1 MRQFQNGK
9 VARSPCDLSKNQKI
23 MAIETE
29 GMIFPTPD
37 LANDTGRLSNMNRET
52 KAIPLGLALLFACLP
67 LFGWWMTGLFD
78 VDEGFYGAVV
88 AEMNRRG
95 EWVTPF
101 FNGNPWFE
109 KPILLYWLAKP
120 CMMLLGPDFGP
131 RLPSVLSTIALFVV
145 CGFFMRRRYGASAQ
159 SLTIFCL
166 GSSILVLALGRL
178 MMTDAPLNLAL
189 TTAFL
194 SFYESLVGDRRWRI
208 LTAFCLGVGVLA
220 KGPVAIILFVIVAG
234 IALWRD
240 PILREQIKGFWL
252 AGTAVLFAVIAAWY
266 VPCYMANGQTFVDE
280 FLIKQNIGR
289 FLGGD
294 KAHSLGLA
302 GLPFYIPFVIIGICP
317 WGWAEWRAFTKENID
332 DSFSKF
338 LFIWAATIFI
348 FFTISSAK
356 LPHYILPMIAPM
368 AMLAAKRID
377 SKPRLKWTAV
387 GVMSISLILSLAVL
401 DPLLRIWYKASGQ
414 QEAHYLVRKH
424 PEIQVLYQLSRR
436 EKEMNTGT
444 TKLQETS
451 LPSLLMYLDKE
462 VVETDDEHLVFDVGI
477 HATDIQIKRSYKLKP
492 GESYPPVL
500 AQWLFTRKSRLASL
514 ASNHRLIPIEET
526 ENFGVYELKVL
537 SP

>member
-1 MRQFQNGK
+1 MN
-9 VARSPCDLSKNQKI
+9 SK
-23 MAIETE
+23 TR
-29 GMIFPTPD
+29 P
-37 LANDTGRLSNMNRET
+37 
-52 KAIPLGLALLFACLP
+52 IPLGLALLFACLP

-95 EWVTPF
+95 EWVTPY
-101 FNGNPWFE
+101 FNGKPWFE

-120 CMMLLGPDFGP
+120 CMLLFGPDFGP

-145 CGFFMRRRYGASAQ
+145 CGFFMKRRYGASAQ
-159 SLTIFCL
+159 ALTIFCL

-208 LTAFCLGVGVLA
+208 LTAFCLGLGVLA
-220 KGPVAIILFVIVAG
+220 KGPVALILFILVAG

-240 PILREQIKGFWL
+240 PILREQIKGYWL

-266 VPCYMANGQTFVDE
+266 VPCYLANGQTFVDE

-294 KAHSLGLA
+294 KAHSLGFA

-317 WGWAEWRAFTKENID
+317 WGWAEWRAFTKENVD

-338 LFIWAATIFI
+338 LLIWASTIFV

-356 LPHYILPMIAPM
+356 LPHYILPIIAPM

-377 SKPRLKWTAV
+377 SKPRLKWTAA

-424 PEIQVLYQLSRR
+424 PEIEALFQLSRR

-451 LPSLLMYLDKE
+451 LPSLIMYLNKS
-462 VVETDDEHLVFDVGI
+462 VIETDAEEDLRDEPNFFGG
-477 HATDIQIKRSYKLKP
+477 TLKP
-492 GESYPPVL
+492 DQPSMNGITYGRPRVF
-500 AQWLFTRKSRLASL
+500 FTRKSRMNNLKTVRIY
-514 ASNHRLIPIEET
+514 NVIEET
-526 ENFGVYELKVL
+526 ENFGVYRIYGQ
-537 SP
+537 

>member
-1 MRQFQNGK
+1 
-9 VARSPCDLSKNQKI
+9 
-23 MAIETE
+23 
-29 GMIFPTPD
+29 
-37 LANDTGRLSNMNRET
+37 
-52 KAIPLGLALLFACLP
+52 
-67 LFGWWMTGLFD
+67 
-78 VDEGFYGAVV
+78 
-88 AEMNRRG
+88 
-95 EWVTPF
+95 
-101 FNGNPWFE
+101 
-109 KPILLYWLAKP
+109 
-120 CMMLLGPDFGP
+120 
-131 RLPSVLSTIALFVV
+131 
-145 CGFFMRRRYGASAQ
+145 
-159 SLTIFCL
+159 
-166 GSSILVLALGRL
+166 
-178 MMTDAPLNLAL
+178 
-189 TTAFL
+189 
-194 SFYESLVGDRRWRI
+194 
-208 LTAFCLGVGVLA
+208 
-220 KGPVAIILFVIVAG
+220 
-234 IALWRD
+234 
-240 PILREQIKGFWL
+240 
-252 AGTAVLFAVIAAWY
+252 
-266 VPCYMANGQTFVDE
+266 
-280 FLIKQNIGR
+280 
-289 FLGGD
+289 
-294 KAHSLGLA
+294 
-302 GLPFYIPFVIIGICP
+302 VIIGICP